1 MLNLQDIYI
10 EQALETDYEA
20 LTDIAFSAKRYW
32 NYPES
37 YYELWCGELTITAAY
52 ISENIV
58 FKAMHENK
66 AVGFY
71 SIVDN
76 PADAYYGDVFVKK
89 GFWLEHIF
97 IKPEYHRQG
106 IGQLLIKH
114 VKKICQAMGVETLSI
129 FVDPFA
135 RGFYD
140 KIGAHFA
147 YESKSSIPNRFI
159 PVYELK
165 IP

>member
-1 MLNLQDIYI
+1 MIDIQDIYI
-10 EQALETDYEA
+10 EQAVESDHET
-20 LTDIAFSAKRYW
+20 LTEIAFAAKRYW

-37 YYELWCGELTITAAY
+37 YFELWCGELTITSAY

-58 FKAMHENK
+58 FKAIHED
-66 AVGFY
+66 AIVGFY

-76 PADAYYGDVFVKK
+76 PEDAYFGDVFVKK

-97 IKPEYHRQG
+97 ITPAYHKQG
-106 IGQLLIKH
+106 IGRLMIQH
-114 VKKICQAMGVETLSI
+114 VKKICHAMGTESLSI

-140 KIGAHFA
+140 KIGANFA
-147 YESKSSIPNRFI
+147 YESKSSVPDRFI

-165 IP
+165 IL

>member
-1 MLNLQDIYI
+1 MVDLQDMKI
-10 EQALETDYEA
+10 EQAQEADYKA

-52 ISENIV
+52 ITENIV
-58 FKAMHENK
+58 FKAIHEETV
-66 AVGFY
+66 VGFY

-76 PADAYYGDVFVKK
+76 PSDAYFGDVFVKK
-89 GFWLEHIF
+89 GIWLEHIF
-97 IKPEYHRQG
+97 VKPEYHRQG
-106 IGQLLIKH
+106 AGRLLIKH

-147 YESKSSIPNRFI
+147 YESKSSIPGRFI

-165 IP
+165 I

>member
-1 MLNLQDIYI
+1 MIDLQDINI
-10 EQALETDYEA
+10 EQAKETDYEE
-20 LTDIAFSAKRYW
+20 LTNIAFAAKRYW

-37 YYELWCGELTITAAY
+37 YYELWCGELTITSAY
-52 ISENIV
+52 INENIV
-58 FKAMHENK
+58 FKAMHENTI
-66 AVGFY
+66 VGFY

-76 PADAYYGDVFVKK
+76 PADAYFGDVFVKK

-97 IKPEYHRQG
+97 ITPAYHKLG
-106 IGQLLIKH
+106 IGRLLINH
-114 VKKICQAMGVETLSI
+114 VKKICHAMGVESLSI

-140 KIGAHFA
+140 KIGANFA
-147 YESKSSIPNRFI
+147 YESKSSVPDRFI

-165 IP
+165 IL